1 MIEFINVSKAYPSGT
16 HALHNVSLKINKG
29 EFVFIVGSSGAGKST
44 FLKLIMCEERLTEGE
59 VIVDGIKMSKLKR
72 KKVPYL
78 RRKMGIVF
86 QDFRLIE
93 KMSVYDNVA
102 FAMRCVGAGNK
113 VIKERVPYILK
124 LVGLGSKMKSKPSQL
139 SGGEQ
144 QRVALAR
151 ALVNNPELIIADEP
165 TGNVDPEMSHEIIDL
180 LSEINKQGTTIIIVT
195 HEHDLVKEFGK
206 RLIEI
211 NKGRI
216 IHDTKLESGDIS
228 LISSYDQKIPDD
240 ELSPLL
246 SRDINSEETSEDILA
261 ARKIDAIRKKAEK
274 KEKTLRSKRND
285 KAQKPERPSRSK
297 VDEKVESID
306 KLVQEIQTDGKE
318 ELIHTVRINSA
329 QLREL
334 MEQEEK
340 KRKEDAAVDSVID
353 SLH

>member
-1 MIEFINVSKAYPSGT
+1 MIEFKNVSKAYPSGT

-72 KKVPYL
+72 RKIPYL

-102 FAMRCVGAGNK
+102 FAMRCVGANNK
-113 VIKERVPYILK
+113 AIKDRVPYILK

-246 SRDINSEETSEDILA
+246 SRDINSDETTEDIIA
-261 ARKIDAIRKKAEK
+261 ARKIDAIRQKAEQQEETKRSRKNK
-274 KEKTLRSKRND
+274 KSQ
-285 KAQKPERPSRSK
+285 QKPSAPRNT
-297 VDEKVESID
+297 VDEKVENID
-306 KLVQEIQTDGKE
+306 KLVQEIQSDGKE
-318 ELIHTVRINSA
+318 ELINTVRIDSA
-329 QLREL
+329 LIRL
-334 MEQEEK
+334 MEQEQK
-340 KRKEDAAVDSVID
+340 KHEEDAAVDSVID